1 LVNAPQEKVTR
12 AISIRRPDIGTTRQC
27 PSIREGR
34 FPFKS
39 AFGCATTII
48 VTDHIASRT
57 NVTQFSMS
65 DGSGDEAARELHTGE
80 DELTGHLT
88 APGLH
93 PTLQGS

>member
-1 LVNAPQEKVTR
+1 MTSKTMNRFSPEICARAADRRQDSAGSTR
-12 AISIRRPDIGTTRQC
+12 R
-27 PSIREGR
+27 
-34 FPFKS
+34 
-39 AFGCATTII
+39 CATTIM
-48 VTDHIASRT
+48 VTGRIASRT

-65 DGSGDEAARELHTGE
+65 DASGDEAARELHTGE